1 MRTERTTSGSFPIA
15 SSAAA
20 AAPKNTFTTPSGK
33 VYTAPAE
40 GEALRAGH
48 FGDAV
53 KELQLLLNKAGAQP
67 QLEAD
72 GLFGAKTAAAL
83 EKLTGSAVFDA
94 TARAKLGGQ
103 GSAYVEKKPKLQSSG
118 VSQLQQAHVPDANEV
133 AAGSVTG
140 NTLAIAERELGTVDP
155 MKRGADGNY
164 HGWNHLQDIFEK
176 TTGWRPTDKEIK
188 ASSQPQQKA
197 WCGIFAAHVLQEAG
211 ANVKWDLTKGKMVGD
226 VQHVLAP
233 RWNGTTYKAER
244 AAFENSI
251 RPGDVITIDGKLNH
265 HAIVTKVNGNG
276 TVETIDGNKPG
287 IGRGHQKLSSVTT
300 YYRPTG
306 AAASGVTTAAAPVT
320 ATTGAAAVSSSGDV
334 AANREAQAQL
344 NAALGT
350 KLQVDGKIG
359 PKSTKAVSLFQSM
372 SGLEVTGQLDDATR
386 AALKSGVK
394 PGGPLPAG
402 VTVSG
407 VPRRASSNPLE
418 QTEAAEGAVQKN
430 DARWK
435 GVSVAD
441 IAKNPDAF
449 IANCV
454 QVDGMSSTEDQTSCG
469 PTSVLL
475 GVVAGR
481 PQAMVEIAQKLVDG
495 NGNPTEACK
504 KLFPKIAGKDGKEYR
519 EVLKNI
525 RTGTFRPI
533 DVTVLSRGMYEDM
546 LAKRPGGKPLGTV
559 GEDLIQ
565 LRSKL
570 GSLGVSIPRME
581 LQFFGP
587 SMQTGMGHWQVGVGG
602 KQYNPWPDAN
612 GKVGIVNDPQH
623 SGIGLM
629 KGRFG
634 DDWANLEKIYID
646 DSTVHRQVYD
656 FTAITSDGQEIVP
669 EATNKNPPLIDV
681 RMKRQSDGTF
691 EVVEFE
697 TRVLEEQGYELANRA
712 ARDLYKKDVGVN

>member
-1 MRTERTTSGSFPIA
+1 MRTERTSSGSYPIA
-15 SSAAA
+15 SGASN
-20 AAPKNTFTTPSGK
+20 AAPAAKTFTTPSGK
-33 VYTAPAE
+33 VYTAPAQ
-40 GEALRAGH
+40 GEPLKAGH

-53 KELQLLLNKAGAQP
+53 KELQLLLNKAGAKP
-67 QLEAD
+67 PLTAD
-72 GLFGAKTAAAL
+72 GLFGAKTAEAL
-83 EKLTGSAVFDA
+83 SKLTGSAVFDDA
-94 TARAKLGGQ
+94 ARAKLGGQ

-133 AAGSVTG
+133 VSGSVSEK
-140 NTLAIAERELGTVDP
+140 TLAIAEKELGTVDP

-164 HGWNHLQDIFEK
+164 VGWDHLQDIFEK

-188 ASSQPQQKA
+188 ASSQPQNKS

-226 VQHVLAP
+226 VQQVMAP

-251 RPGDVITIDGKLNH
+251 RPGDVITLDGKNNH
-265 HAIVTKVNGNG
+265 HAIVTKVNQDG
-276 TVETIDGNKPG
+276 TVETIDGNKPA
-287 IGRGHQKLSSVTT
+287 IGRGHQKLSSVTS

-306 AAASGVTTAAAPVT
+306 ASSSSSSSPTAPVT
-320 ATTGAAAVSSSGDV
+320 ASTGVLAAPVDV
-334 AANREAQAQL
+334 AGNKAAQKAL

-350 KLQVDGKIG
+350 KLDVDGKIG
-359 PKSTKAVSLFQSM
+359 PKSTKALTLYQQM
-372 SGLEVTGQLDDATR
+372 NGLPVTGKLDDATR
-386 AALKSGVK
+386 AALKGGAK
-394 PGGPLPAG
+394 PTTLPAG
-402 VTVSG
+402 VTVQG
-407 VPRRASSNPLE
+407 VPRRASANPLE
-418 QTEAAEGAVQKN
+418 ETSAAEAAMGKN

-449 IANCV
+449 IANCA
-454 QVDGMSSTEDQTSCG
+454 QVDGLSSTSDQTSCG
-469 PTSVLL
+469 PTSVLI

-481 PQAMVEIAQKLVDG
+481 PQAMVDIAKKLVDA
-495 NGNPTEACK
+495 NGNPTAECK
-504 KLFPKIAGKDGKEYR
+504 KLFPTIAGEGGKEYR

-570 GSLGVSIPRME
+570 SSLGVSIPRME
-581 LQFFGP
+581 LQFYGP
-587 SMQTGMGHWQVGVGG
+587 SMQTGMGHWQVGVNGN
-602 KQYNPWPDAN
+602 QYNPWPDEN
-612 GKVGIVNDPQH
+612 GKVGIVHDPEH

-646 DSTVHRQVYD
+646 DTTVFRQVYD
-656 FTAITSDGQEIVP
+656 FSAVTDSGLEIIP
-669 EATNKNPPLIDV
+669 QSTNKNPALLEIK
-681 RMKRQSDGTF
+681 MSRQSDGTF
-691 EVVEFE
+691 KVDAFDDS
-697 TRVLEEQGYELANRA
+697 VLKQQGYPLANKA
-712 ARDLYKKDVGVN
+712 ATDLYGKSVSLN